1 MKDTVYYNQ
10 LISKFFDTAKNNQ
23 EKIPVREIDREIKFS
38 KLYCEV
44 LFLSK
49 KIEHLLENK
58 RNQRIG
64 VFISKSIES
73 TVADLAILLSGNVF
87 VNHDIKN
94 GMLCA
99 LKPAVVGTDSST
111 RKSLLDKNDS
121 FEYCALCYGK
131 KFVRDKTINFID
143 I

>member
-23 EKIPVREIDREIKFS
+23 EKIAVREIDREITFS

-49 KIEHLLENK
+49 KIEQLLKNK

-64 VFISKSIES
+64 IFSKTGYQRLFSGQ
-73 TVADLAILLSGNVF
+73 TKRLS
-87 VNHDIKN
+87 
-94 GMLCA
+94 
-99 LKPAVVGTDSST
+99 
-111 RKSLLDKNDS
+111 
-121 FEYCALCYGK
+121 E
-131 KFVRDKTINFID
+131 
-143 I
+143 